1 MMIRPAIENK
11 INGMLRELR
20 VKKIAEIIRKER
32 KTASTALNQARDEII
47 PDNDPKLSALEKKIA
62 SLEKKIAAKSEPKRK
77 PPNPKSKNP
86 KNPPPKPSNNVKNDA
101 KKTKKGTRTA

>member
-62 SLEKKIAAKSEPKRK
+62 SVEKKIAAKSEPKRK
-77 PPNPKSKNP
+77 PPT
-86 KNPPPKPSNNVKNDA
+86 KPLNNVKNDA